1 MSSTSQPSPAV
12 LVQTDSSALGKAG
25 SEPVCA
31 AEKQRAGQ
39 EDRELARRTSS
50 REWGRVLPRLLACT
64 ACTWLVIALVL
75 VLPRLEGIEK
85 AKVMLMFLK
94 RSFWG

>member
-12 LVQTDSSALGKAG
+12 LVQTESSALGKAG

-39 EDRELARRTSS
+39 EDRELARTFS

-64 ACTWLVIALVL
+64 ACTWVAIALVL
-75 VLPRLEGIEK
+75 VLPRLEGIEE

-94 RSFWG
+94 RPCWG